1 MFLLASRF
9 HVAIFPRTS
18 FYFHLMLDE
27 LSSERGNANLPIQG
41 SPLTWLRP
49 LFYSLYNIYYFCLYI
64 VNYLNIHFIVNMIP
78 YFLFLFIYSV
88 TSCIYLYLVKFS
100 RSTSAFFALPNK
112 ACMYVCMLP
121 CVSTLFKILLLVTIL
136 KGFNHHLLIALV
148 N

>member
-9 HVAIFPRTS
+9 HMAIFPRTG
-18 FYFHLMLDE
+18 FYFRLMLDE

-78 YFLFLFIYSV
+78 YFLFLLIYSV
-88 TSCIYLYLVKFS
+88 ISCIYLYLVKFS

-112 ACMYVCMLP
+112 ACMYACFPVFPL
-121 CVSTLFKILLLVTIL
+121 SLRYSFWLQY
-136 KGFNHHLLIALV
+136 
-148 N
+148 